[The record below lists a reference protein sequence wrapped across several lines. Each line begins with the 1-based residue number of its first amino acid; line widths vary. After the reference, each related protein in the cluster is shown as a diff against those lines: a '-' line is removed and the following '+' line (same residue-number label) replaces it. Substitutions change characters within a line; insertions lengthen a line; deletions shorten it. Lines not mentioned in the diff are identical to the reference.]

1 MKKNK
6 FFTVAV
12 FICVLVLC
20 LALSACLME
29 HEHSYGEDGNCT
41 KCGETN
47 PMFFY
52 FPLLTDNTCELSDW
66 TDSLFPYL
74 YDLPE
79 EVSIPSE
86 YEGKPVSSIK
96 ESLFKGSPD
105 ITKFVIPSTVKK
117 IGAGVFTG
125 ARDLVE
131 ISIPDSVVFIGADAF
146 YEVEKLKY
154 NEYDG
159 LKYLGNEKNPY
170 VYLVGVADQ
179 KLITATVHPS
189 CRIIGSRAFSDCT
202 FLTQVI
208 LSDSVVNVNSN
219 AFEGCDKL
227 RFTEENGLKYLGSK
241 KIRIFALWAVFPVKR
256 KK

>member
-6 FFTVAV
+6 LFTVAV

-29 HEHSYGEDGNCT
+29 HEHSYGEEGNCT

-52 FPLLTDNTCELSDW
+52 FPLLTDNTYELTSW

-74 YDLPE
+74 YHLPE

-96 ESLFKGSPD
+96 ESLFRGSPD
-105 ITKFVIPSTVKK
+105 ITKFVIPSTVIK

-146 YEVEKLKY
+146 SEAEKLKY
-154 NEYDG
+154 NEYGG

-208 LSDSVVNVNSN
+208 LSDSVVNINSN
-219 AFEGCDKL
+219 AIPEAFVNSFNFILHKN
-227 RFTEENGLKYLGSK
+227 RRSVRT
-241 KIRIFALWAVFPVKR
+241 VFYT
-256 KK
+256 